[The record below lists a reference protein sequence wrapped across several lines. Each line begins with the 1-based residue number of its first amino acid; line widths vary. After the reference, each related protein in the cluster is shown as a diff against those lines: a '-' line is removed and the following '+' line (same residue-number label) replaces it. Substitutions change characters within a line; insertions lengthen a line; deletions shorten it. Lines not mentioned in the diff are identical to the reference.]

1 MTDQGRGYGA
11 EPWGQG
17 NPYHGGQQQG
27 GVPYGAPN
35 GYPQQPGWG
44 APQQVA
50 DGYPGYQGDPNDPY
64 GTGQYPPYPQQQQ
77 PVQQPVQSAQQQ
89 PVQPVAQQSAPVLGP
104 DGIDWEAEAAALEA
118 EAAGAD
124 QPVEELYEE
133 APAETYEDSY
143 DEDEDG
149 YTPFLSAPDESRS
162 GERRRK
168 QMGKSQR
175 KRSGV
180 ACLGMSL
187 LMVAVLGGGGY
198 YGYTFYQKHW
208 GPPADYAGGGSGL
221 VTVTIPLGATGDVM
235 GQTLFNAGVVKSI
248 GAFDSAYNKN
258 SNSTSIQPGT
268 YSMPLHMSAAD
279 AVDDLIKQNGGLSLT
294 IPEGLRATDIYA
306 RIDKGL
312 NLKPG
317 TTAAAA
323 KADVAQLGLP
333 SYANGNIEG
342 FLWPTRYSIV
352 PGMKPEALLQQMVST
367 AQEEFSSLNI
377 SAGASGVKLKSGYQV
392 LIEASILQAE
402 GNNVGD
408 FGKIARVLY
417 NRLNTNVTN
426 GQLQLDS
433 TLAYYLGTDQFDAA
447 QRQASDGGYN
457 TYVNVGLPPGPISN
471 PGQEAINAV
480 LSPTPGAW
488 NYFIAVTPGDTQF
501 ADTWAQFLVYDQQYC
516 TINHQGFNATE
527 GVCVP

>member
-1 MTDQGRGYGA
+1 
-11 EPWGQG
+11 
-17 NPYHGGQQQG
+17 
-27 GVPYGAPN
+27 
-35 GYPQQPGWG
+35 
-44 APQQVA
+44 
-50 DGYPGYQGDPNDPY
+50 
-64 GTGQYPPYPQQQQ
+64 
-77 PVQQPVQSAQQQ
+77 
-89 PVQPVAQQSAPVLGP
+89 
-104 DGIDWEAEAAALEA
+104 
-118 EAAGAD
+118 
-124 QPVEELYEE
+124 
-133 APAETYEDSY
+133 
-143 DEDEDG
+143 
-149 YTPFLSAPDESRS
+149 
-162 GERRRK
+162 
-168 QMGKSQR
+168 
-175 KRSGV
+175 
-180 ACLGMSL
+180 
-187 LMVAVLGGGGY
+187 
-198 YGYTFYQKHW
+198 
-208 GPPADYAGGGSGL
+208 
-221 VTVTIPLGATGDVM
+221 M